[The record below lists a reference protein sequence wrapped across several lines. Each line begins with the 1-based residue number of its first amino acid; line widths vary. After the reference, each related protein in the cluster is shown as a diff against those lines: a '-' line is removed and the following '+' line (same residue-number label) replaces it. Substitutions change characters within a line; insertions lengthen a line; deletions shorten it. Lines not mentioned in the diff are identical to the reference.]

1 MKKISIALGLAGTI
15 LLPAA
20 ALAASADAHIDPC
33 LGCHDTATP
42 EVVSQWQESKHNA
55 VGVKCYVCHHA
66 KEEDAA
72 GVEHHGFRVT
82 TIVTPATCESCH
94 PRQAREFMASMRDKA
109 GLFSHGPVG
118 AVKGGASN
126 GSSVR

>member
-1 MKKISIALGLAGTI
+1 MKKLSMALGLAGLI

-42 EVVSQWQESKHNA
+42 VVVKEWQESKHSA

-66 KEEDAA
+66 KGDDPA
-72 GVEHHGFRVT
+72 GVEHNGFRVT
-82 TIVTPATCESCH
+82 TIVTPRYCESCH
-94 PRQAREFMASMRDKA
+94 PRQARKFLDSMRDKA

-118 AVKGGASN
+118 GVKGGATN
-126 GSSVR
+126 GQSAQ